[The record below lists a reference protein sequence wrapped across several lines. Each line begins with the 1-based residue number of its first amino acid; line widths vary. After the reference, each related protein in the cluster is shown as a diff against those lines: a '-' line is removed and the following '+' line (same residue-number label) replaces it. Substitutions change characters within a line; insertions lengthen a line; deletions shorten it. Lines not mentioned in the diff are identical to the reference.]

1 MQGALKGK
9 KAVVTGAGRG
19 IGKVYDSL
27 QDIPSPKFIAPMV
40 AYLASE
46 YGSSVNGCVLGC
58 TGGKV
63 SLHSLVEEFRAVFK
77 DCKKEGPWTME
88 ELKRIIPQTI
98 EAACPPL
105 RSPPPVGG

>member
-46 YGSSVNGCVLGC
+46 DGVSINGCVLWDA
-58 TGGKV
+58 
-63 SLHSLVEEFRAVFK
+63 LVVRSHFIALSKNSARSSRIARKRAHGRWK
-77 DCKKEGPWTME
+77 N
-88 ELKRIIPQTI
+88 
-98 EAACPPL
+98 
-105 RSPPPVGG
+105 